1 MKPITLVDRQ
11 DSQNFYPLRLL
22 ERFVEGQANG
32 CLAVF
37 HNSVEWR
44 FYFHQG
50 LLTYATHSVDPF
62 ERLERHLRHLSRE
75 NRGLTAAICTE
86 ARLKFEHYS
95 PDNTTFPPD
104 YQAITWL
111 VSEQY
116 LNSEAAATLIK
127 RLMNEVFET
136 YLLLLAN
143 TTYNFIENNA
153 RNTYFC
159 HVEIQLLAQEVQG
172 KLLSWQALAPV
183 ISSPDQRP
191 YFFSQNQ
198 TEQKLSLEKQQR
210 LSKILTGFSFRQI
223 AILVNQDEL
232 KIAQYLYPLIN
243 QKIVILRD
251 PQSPFDRLPKLPTLR
266 INPDSISHEKT
277 NNSNVIDSSDTF
289 NQITSGLKSKVQ
301 QKIVCVDDS
310 PTILTEINRFLE
322 GHNLSVHALSD
333 SSKALM
339 EIMRIKP
346 DIILLDV
353 GMPTI
358 DGYKLCRLL
367 RNHSLFKTT
376 PIVMVT
382 GNTGIVDRAK
392 ARMVGATDYL
402 TKPFTQS
409 ELVKMVFRYL
419 T

>member
-1 MKPITLVDRQ
+1 MNQTTFLNSPNLQTSQPINV
-11 DSQNFYPLRLL
+11 L
-22 ERFVEGQANG
+22 ERLSDSQANG
-32 CLAVF
+32 CLEVSQ
-37 HNSVEWR
+37 NSVRWKL
-44 FYFHQG
+44 YFHQG

-75 NRGLTAAICTE
+75 IPALSATIRNE
-86 ARLKFEHYS
+86 ARLQFEGDFENNEIFS
-95 PDNTTFPPD
+95 RD

-111 VSEQY
+111 VKEKH
-116 LNSEAAATLIK
+116 LNSESTVVLIK
-127 RLMNEVFET
+127 RLVNEVLET
-136 YLLLLAN
+136 YLLLKN
-143 TTYNFIENNA
+143 FTYSFQENSY
-153 RNTYFC
+153 RSGYFC
-159 HVEIQLLAQEVQG
+159 HLEIQQLIKSSQER
-172 KLLSWQALAPV
+172 LSSWQALSPM

-191 YFFSQNQ
+191 YLLSQNQ
-198 TEQKLSLEKQQR
+198 TDQQLSSEQQER
-210 LSKILTGFSFRQI
+210 LKKILRGFSFRQI
-223 AILVNQDEL
+223 GILVNQDEL
-232 KIAQYLYPLIN
+232 KIAQYLYPLIKN
-243 QKIVILRD
+243 KIVILRD
-251 PQSPFDRLPKLPTLR
+251 PQSPFDLLPKILVEQTDT
-266 INPDSISHEKT
+266 DSIPDAGIDRSKAITPNDNFIDNEV
-277 NNSNVIDSSDTF
+277 NST
-289 NQITSGLKSKVQ
+289 TL

-333 SSKALM
+333 SSKALL

-358 DGYKLCRLL
+358 DGYRLCRLL
-367 RNHSLFKTT
+367 RNHPLFKAT

-392 ARMVGATDYL
+392 ARMSGATDYL

-409 ELVKMVFRYL
+409 ELLKMVFRYL